1 MEAYIGE
8 REAAAD
14 HEVGHALIGTF
25 ENGWD
30 SLRRAWVVEG
40 QDGWGGGTDFDRLT
54 PDAKALARVALAGP
68 LAEGKRA
75 IERQGHVGNLTEHAI
90 HAQNVRA
97 ALNQLANDVAL
108 VAAVVE
114 IQVAGQTT
122 QTALSRQDAAYL
134 GPFTQAQLI
143 PLIEQTSRLLNDASI
158 WAAHGNLAHRL
169 LNPPPGQDPDI
180 NYTHVW
186 QEVL

>member
-1 MEAYIGE
+1 MEALIGD

-30 SLRRAWVVEG
+30 SLSRAWIV
-40 QDGWGGGTDFDRLT
+40 QAHCGWGGGTDFARLT
-54 PDAKALARVALAGP
+54 PDANALAKVALAGT

-75 IERQGHVGNLTEHAI
+75 IERQGHAGQLFDHQT
-90 HAQNVRA
+90 HAQNVRT
-97 ALNQLANDVAL
+97 ALTQLANNDAI

-114 IQVAGQTT
+114 IHAAGRTM

-134 GPFTQAQLI
+134 APFTEAQLI
-143 PLIEQTSRLLNDASI
+143 PLIEQTSEMLNTAKI
-158 WAAHGNLAHRL
+158 WAAHGTLADRL
-169 LNPPPGQDPDI
+169 LNPPAGQDSDI
-180 NYTHVW
+180 NYTHIW
-186 QEVL
+186 QQVL